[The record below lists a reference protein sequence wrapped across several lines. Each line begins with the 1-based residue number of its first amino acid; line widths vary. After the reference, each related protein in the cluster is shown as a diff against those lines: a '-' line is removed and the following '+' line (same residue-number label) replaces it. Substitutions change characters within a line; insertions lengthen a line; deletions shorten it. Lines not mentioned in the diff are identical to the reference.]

1 MDRTEGTQR
10 LFEHFARIGR
20 AVSSAQRIHLLE
32 ILAQGER
39 SVEGLS
45 TRAQLPVANTSHH
58 LQVLRRA
65 RLVDVRRQG
74 TRIYYRLAGLEVFDL
89 VHTLR
94 RVAQARLVE
103 VDDIVRTFFSN
114 PEQMEPVS
122 REELVERVREEA
134 VLVLDVRP
142 ADEYASGHIRGAVS
156 GPLEELERRLA
167 KLPKRKEI
175 VAYCRGPYC
184 LLSVRAVEVLR
195 ARGYRARRL
204 ADGYPEWRGAGLPI
218 EATPE

>member
-1 MDRTEGTQR
+1 M
-10 LFEHFARIGR
+10 
-20 AVSSAQRIHLLE
+20 
-32 ILAQGER
+32 
-39 SVEGLS
+39 
-45 TRAQLPVANTSHH
+45 ANTSHH

-142 ADEYASGHIRGAVS
+142 ADEYASGHIRRAV
-156 GPLEELERRLA
+156 PVPPEELERRLA

-175 VAYCRGPYC
+175 VAYCPGPYS
-184 LLSVRAVEVLR
+184 LLSVRAGAVLR
-195 ARGYRARRL
+195 ARGYRARRVAASSTARVSL
-204 ADGYPEWRGAGLPI
+204 REIREPPPRL
-218 EATPE
+218 